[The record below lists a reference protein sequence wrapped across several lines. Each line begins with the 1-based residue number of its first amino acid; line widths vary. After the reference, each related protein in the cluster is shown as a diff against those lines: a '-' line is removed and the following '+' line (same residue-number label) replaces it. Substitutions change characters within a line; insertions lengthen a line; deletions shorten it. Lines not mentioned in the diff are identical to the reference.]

1 MKFGKSLIRVVET
14 SDPEWGPYWMN
25 YKFLKKKINEI
36 VEDMGGVK
44 ISDKDSAKSPNIISK
59 SPCEVEFFR
68 LIMAEV
74 KKTSDFFKSTE
85 TIYTLRKERI
95 WGAFRMLK
103 DTTTGGNQVQNS
115 WTRLLMACVKF
126 YKDVLLLENFAI
138 MNYCGF
144 SKILKKHDKLT
155 GYVTRDA
162 FMRNVMNKQNFT
174 HFPTVLQMIVES
186 EKLFSD
192 IQRMESVMP
201 LLDEERIF
209 IDAIRDLN
217 HQASRMQAE
226 EREGSEAVAE
236 AGNEKEN
243 ITTGSAAATISSDAA
258 ATSSVLV
265 GAAGVTSA
273 MNILPHDG
281 NLQANSRCH
290 DTTPDLTIEVA
301 PGSTGEAC
309 STTTTM
315 LSGSTNISTKPHQVT
330 SNDACTHISSESKE
344 QQIEPTVAE
353 QAEQAV
359 QAVQAVQAEQAV
371 EAGHSDRTKESA
383 AMSDVNAC
391 LDVATASL
399 VDATI
404 RLNNRGNAM
413 FQHCSSPSLLSVTSW
428 MHTTKG
434 ASTDSHPLPLLSSV
448 PSSLAKATT
457 TTAAVA
463 AVAAAAVSQTTK
475 LTSVAAVEPTDAPT
489 TAVKSNEATRTSK
502 RKAHSSV
509 DLQ

>member
-192 IQRMESVMP
+192 IQRME
-201 LLDEERIF
+201 RY
-209 IDAIRDLN
+209 
-217 HQASRMQAE
+217 
-226 EREGSEAVAE
+226 
-236 AGNEKEN
+236 
-243 ITTGSAAATISSDAA
+243 
-258 ATSSVLV
+258 
-265 GAAGVTSA
+265 
-273 MNILPHDG
+273 
-281 NLQANSRCH
+281 
-290 DTTPDLTIEVA
+290 
-301 PGSTGEAC
+301 
-309 STTTTM
+309 
-315 LSGSTNISTKPHQVT
+315 
-330 SNDACTHISSESKE
+330 
-344 QQIEPTVAE
+344 
-353 QAEQAV
+353 
-359 QAVQAVQAEQAV
+359 
-371 EAGHSDRTKESA
+371 
-383 AMSDVNAC
+383 
-391 LDVATASL
+391 
-399 VDATI
+399 
-404 RLNNRGNAM
+404 
-413 FQHCSSPSLLSVTSW
+413 
-428 MHTTKG
+428 
-434 ASTDSHPLPLLSSV
+434 
-448 PSSLAKATT
+448 
-457 TTAAVA
+457 
-463 AVAAAAVSQTTK
+463 
-475 LTSVAAVEPTDAPT
+475 
-489 TAVKSNEATRTSK
+489 
-502 RKAHSSV
+502 
-509 DLQ
+509 